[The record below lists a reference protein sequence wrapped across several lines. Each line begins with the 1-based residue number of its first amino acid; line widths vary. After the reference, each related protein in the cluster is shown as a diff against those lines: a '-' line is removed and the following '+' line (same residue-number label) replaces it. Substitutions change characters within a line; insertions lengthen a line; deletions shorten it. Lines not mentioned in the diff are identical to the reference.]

1 EQRPAQE
8 QVAHELSGS
17 GRRVKV
23 KSFGSAR
30 ITADKVG
37 RIVAI
42 PVTGDEVALKDGIL
56 SEEHI
61 TVEGG
66 RAVTE
71 DTPASLVGRVVVLGA
86 NTALGS
92 AGEDDLFGIDDAAP
106 DLGEADLA
114 LGLMERREL
123 TKR

>member
-1 EQRPAQE
+1 LAAGVAHHLNAGLVRVADDNFTVEPHEQRPAQE

-71 DTPASLVGRVVVLGA
+71 DTPASLVGR
-86 NTALGS
+86 
-92 AGEDDLFGIDDAAP
+92 
-106 DLGEADLA
+106 
-114 LGLMERREL
+114 
-123 TKR
+123 